1 MDDTDR
7 KMLVLITANPRIH
20 IRELAKKL
28 GVSRQAVHNRMR
40 ALAETGVFKGTTAEV
55 SVPYLDAIPV
65 AVFGRSGMTLTEE
78 VFDKLG
84 ESELVRRAVIAGG
97 NYLYVN
103 GELRAIS
110 DLDGYVEFVKRVGVL
125 SDPTVGI
132 YCTDEELMPNYP
144 VDGGG
149 KQKRGD

>member
-28 GVSRQAVHNRMR
+28 GISRQAVHNRMR
-40 ALAETGVFKGTTAEV
+40 ALAEIGVLKGTTAEV

-84 ESELVRRAVIAGG
+84 ESELARRAVIAGG

-110 DLDGYVEFVKRVGVL
+110 DLDGYVEFVKRVGML
-125 SDPTVGI
+125 SG
-132 YCTDEELMPNYP
+132 
-144 VDGGG
+144 
-149 KQKRGD
+149 